1 MGRTATVDPRPG
13 GRIRIDYGSGHVM
26 LGEVVELDPP
36 RRLVFTWGWEDPAE
50 AVQAGGSR
58 VEVDLTA
65 DGDGTRLRLRH
76 SGLPDGEVD
85 SHAEGWDYFLG
96 RLAAAAGRT
105 RRRPDRAA
113 AAAGASPTGASRE
126 GARRGPGASRTT
138 EASASDAPERSPS
151 SARTSSGR
159 PMPFSGS

>member
-1 MGRTATVDPRPG
+1 MIEPTPNPVADGPSADGTIERDVRIAAPPAIVWTFWTDPERIVRWMGRTATVDPRPG

-36 RRLVFTWGWEDPAE
+36 KRLVLTWGWEDPAE

-58 VEVDLTA
+58 VEVDLAA

-76 SGLPDGEVD
+76 SGLPDGERD

-96 RLAAAAGRT
+96 RLAAAAPA
-105 RRRPDRAA
+105 PDAA
-113 AAAGASPTGASRE
+113 P
-126 GARRGPGASRTT
+126 
-138 EASASDAPERSPS
+138 D
-151 SARTSSGR
+151 
-159 PMPFSGS
+159 